1 MIKSV
6 GLYLDCLWGGLSFV
20 ERLGYNK
27 KTIAQLFPKSGTA
40 ANVNKGVTFPMKQAV
55 GVIGGVGPMATV
67 YYMQRVI
74 EMTAANCDQ
83 EHINMLVFNDCDIP
97 DRTAFITEQSSD
109 NPLPVMIEDAKR
121 LEAAGCDFV
130 VIPCNTAHYFYDEL
144 EQSVHIPVVNIVEE
158 TIRYAK
164 ARVLNLQC
172 VGILA
177 TTGTIVTGTYQK
189 YAEAAGLTAVIPD
202 ADSQE
207 ALMRIIYDGVKAG
220 RPVSRAEFDA
230 VANALRA
237 QGAQCLILGCTEL
250 SVLKR
255 DLPIDDPDVLDSIDV
270 LASETVRRS
279 GKSFTKEGLIIK
291 E

>member
-1 MIKSV
+1 M
-6 GLYLDCLWGGLSFV
+6 
-20 ERLGYNK
+20 NK
-27 KTIAQLFPKSGTA
+27 P
-40 ANVNKGVTFPMKQAV
+40 V

-74 EMTAANCDQ
+74 EMTKADCDQ
-83 EHINMLVFNDCDIP
+83 AHINMLVMNDCDIP
-97 DRTAFITEQSSD
+97 DRTAFITEKSPD

-121 LEAAGCDFV
+121 LEHAGCDFV

-144 EQSVHIPVVNIVEE
+144 QHAVDIPVVNIVSE

-164 ARVLNLQC
+164 EMISDLKC

-177 TTGTIVTGTYQK
+177 TTGTLVTGTYQK
-189 YAEAAGLTAVIPD
+189 YAEEAGLQAVTLD
-202 ADSQE
+202 DNDQARV
-207 ALMRIIYDGVKAG
+207 MYIIYDCVKAG
-220 RPVSRAEFDA
+220 KPVSRAAFDE

-237 QGAQCLILGCTEL
+237 KGAQVLILGCTEL

-255 DLPIDDPDVLDSIDV
+255 DLPIHDKDVLDSIDV

-279 GKSFTKEGLIIK
+279 GKPYTDECLLKG
-291 E
+291 

>member
-1 MIKSV
+1 M
-6 GLYLDCLWGGLSFV
+6 
-20 ERLGYNK
+20 R
-27 KTIAQLFPKSGTA
+27 
-40 ANVNKGVTFPMKQAV
+40 QAV

-67 YYMQRVI
+67 YFMQRVI
-74 EMTAANCDQ
+74 EMTKADCDQ
-83 EHINMLVFNDCDIP
+83 AHINMLVFNDCDIP
-97 DRTAFITEQSSD
+97 DRTAFITARSAE
-109 NPLPVMIEDAKR
+109 NPLPVMVEDAKR
-121 LEAAGCDFV
+121 LEAAGCSFV
-130 VIPCNTAHYFYDEL
+130 VIPCNTAHYFYTEL
-144 EQSVHIPVVNIVEE
+144 AQSVKIPVVNIVEE

-164 ARVLNLQC
+164 ARVSNLRC

-189 YAEAAGLTAVIPD
+189 YAEAAGLETVLPD
-202 ADSQE
+202 EAGQA

-220 RPVSRAEFDA
+220 KPVSRAEFDA

-255 DLPIDDPDVLDSIDV
+255 DLPIEDPDVLDSIDV

-279 GKSFTKEGLIIK
+279 GKPFTEECLLFGPTGQRS

>member
-1 MIKSV
+1 M
-6 GLYLDCLWGGLSFV
+6 
-20 ERLGYNK
+20 R
-27 KTIAQLFPKSGTA
+27 
-40 ANVNKGVTFPMKQAV
+40 QAV

-74 EMTAANCDQ
+74 EMTKAGCDQ
-83 EHINMLVFNDCDIP
+83 DHINMLVFNDCDIP

-109 NPLPVMIEDAKR
+109 NPLPVMVEDAKR

-144 EQSVHIPVVNIVEE
+144 QQAVQIPVVNIVEE

-164 ARVLNLQC
+164 ARIPDLQT
-172 VGILA
+172 VGIMA
-177 TTGTIVTGTYQK
+177 TTGTIVTGTYQT
-189 YAEAAGLTAVIPD
+189 YAERAGLTSVIPD
-202 ADSQE
+202 EEGQA
-207 ALMRIIYDGVKAG
+207 ALMHMIYDGVKAG
-220 RPVSRAEFDA
+220 QPVSRAEFDA
-230 VANALRA
+230 VADALRA
-237 QGAQCLILGCTEL
+237 QGAGCLILGCTEL

-279 GKSFTKEGLIIK
+279 GKPATSECLQCVP
-291 E
+291 